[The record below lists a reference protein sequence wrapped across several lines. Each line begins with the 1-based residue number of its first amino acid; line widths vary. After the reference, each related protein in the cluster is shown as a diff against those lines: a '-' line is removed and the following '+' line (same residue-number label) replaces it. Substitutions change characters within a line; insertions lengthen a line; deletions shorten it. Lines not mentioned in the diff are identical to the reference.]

1 MNIDL
6 KAVELAKA
14 LADASDAQNTPE
26 YREFAQAAERKAEI
40 DAVFEAAASALE
52 EHYNPTKDAK
62 YVNKLA
68 ESIQASS
75 SDAHDI
81 FEQPISEP
89 ERYEL
94 PEDETATARPS
105 DGLNNYP
112 PPQGEN
118 PWPK

>member
-1 MNIDL
+1 MTIDL

-40 DAVFEAAASALE
+40 DAVFEAAASALN

-68 ESIQASS
+68 ESIQADIDES
-75 SDAHDI
+75 I
-81 FEQPISEP
+81 FEQPTSEP
-89 ERYEL
+89 ERYDL
-94 PEDETATARPS
+94 PEAEDETATAKPNGGYL
-105 DGLNNYP
+105 D
-112 PPQGEN
+112 
-118 PWPK
+118 